1 MLIIIPCRN
10 EEESILEV
18 ALHCKNYA
26 SVIVVDDNSDD
37 NSSLLLKQNNI
48 SFIKNTKRLG
58 YEGSINIGL
67 EYAINNDFESVCFI
81 DGDGEISVNEID
93 KVIQLSK
100 KYDIIIGNR
109 NIKRRVFEKILS
121 YFYKITF
128 GINDPYCGLKF
139 FKINKNLRVI
149 KFPFNTFSLKILH
162 SFNIKSKKVYNLPI
176 IINNLRKNSRLGSST
191 YVNFKMFTSVILL
204 YFYIL
209 ITLLL
214 KNKS

>member
-10 EEESILEV
+10 EEESILKV

-109 NIKRRVFEKILS
+109 NIKRRVFEKYYL
-121 YFYKITF
+121 TF
-128 GINDPYCGLKF
+128 IKSHLELMIPLWVEI

-149 KFPFNTFSLKILH
+149 KFLLIHFTKILH
-162 SFNIKSKKVYNLPI
+162 SFNIKV
-176 IINNLRKNSRLGSST
+176 
-191 YVNFKMFTSVILL
+191 
-204 YFYIL
+204 
-209 ITLLL
+209 
-214 KNKS
+214 KSI